1 MHIVSVHVI
10 DFFGSAL
17 ASLLSYSPRQDGM
30 PRNRQRKNTGENET
44 KKRELHELPCT
55 AIVKSGTTGLS
66 TVGFQIIVY
75 KQPNF
80 KPGTQSRTG

>member
-1 MHIVSVHVI
+1 
-10 DFFGSAL
+10 
-17 ASLLSYSPRQDGM
+17 M
-30 PRNRQRKNTGENET
+30 PRNRQRKNIGENGT